1 MMGTWNGFRGPYSGG
16 SRVPTRA
23 PVVNAKVRMA
33 RPKTASLLLV
43 RDLVDALH
51 MRWTSVHSN
60 SQYSFLGFSNGIR
73 LKGLSFSS

>member
-1 MMGTWNGFRGPYSGG
+1 MGTWNGFRAPYSGG

-23 PVVNAKVRMA
+23 PDVNTKVRIALTTM
-33 RPKTASLLLV
+33 ASLLFV
-43 RDLVDALH
+43 RNLVDAIQ